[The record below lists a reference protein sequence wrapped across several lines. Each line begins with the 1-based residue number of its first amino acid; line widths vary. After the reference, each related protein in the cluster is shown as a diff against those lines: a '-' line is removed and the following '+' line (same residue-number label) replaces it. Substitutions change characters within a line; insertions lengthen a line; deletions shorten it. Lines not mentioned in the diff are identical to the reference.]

1 MDQDIDEEP
10 PIRAFAADE
19 DGNAAIELALVA
31 GLAAILALT
40 MKELLAMPLL
50 SVFTKASKVLSQVL
64 AG

>member
-1 MDQDIDEEP
+1 MDQDIDEEL